1 MRNVRKIVISCF
13 QTEKKTCEI
22 FSEGRLSLM
31 YLDEKR
37 QTLTFNLFNKTYNS

>member
-22 FSEGRLSLM
+22 FSDGRFK
-31 YLDEKR
+31 YVPECKKI
-37 QTLTFNLFNKTYNS
+37 NKCVKIKF